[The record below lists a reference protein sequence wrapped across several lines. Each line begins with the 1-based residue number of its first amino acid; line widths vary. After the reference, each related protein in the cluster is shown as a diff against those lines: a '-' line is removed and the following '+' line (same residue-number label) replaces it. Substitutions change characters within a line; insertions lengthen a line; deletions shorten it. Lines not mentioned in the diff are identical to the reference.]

1 MSRPMQS
8 HCKRGHSMDDAYWVK
23 DSRRP
28 GGMRRECRECKR
40 TLQRA
45 THCKRGHEWTP
56 ENTIVES
63 GGRRRC
69 RECRNS
75 GTVARRTHCRE
86 GHPLTGDNL
95 LANRQQRRCR
105 ICYEAYQ
112 AAVNARRRAATV
124 AREKAAAAAVVCAAP
139 GCDRMPERDRRT
151 CSRHRTGG
159 HARVR
164 DEMNRAQRQCAVG
177 LLWVND
183 GLSMQEIA
191 ARVGCSWQ
199 TVAQDLEDME
209 IRPRQR
215 KSPGRP
221 RKDAA

>member
-1 MSRPMQS
+1 MSRP
-8 HCKRGHSMDDAYWVK
+8 Y
-23 DSRRP
+23 
-28 GGMRRECRECKR
+28 
-40 TLQRA
+40 A
-45 THCKRGHEWTP
+45 THCKQGHEFTP
-56 ENTIVES
+56 ENTILEA

-75 GTVARRTHCRE
+75 GTVARRTHCRR
-86 GHPLTGDNL
+86 GHALTPDNL
-95 LANRQQRRCR
+95 IANRQQRRCR
-105 ICYEAYQ
+105 TCYEHG
-112 AAVNARRRAATV
+112 RATTCV
-124 AREKAAAAAVVCAAP
+124 AP
-139 GCDRMPERDRRT
+139 GCDRPVERDRRT

-159 HARVR
+159 HARIH

-177 LLWVND
+177 LLWVED
-183 GLSMQEIA
+183 GLSLREIA
-191 ARVGCSWQ
+191 AKVGCSWQ

>member
-1 MSRPMQS
+1 MSK
-8 HCKRGHSMDDAYWVK
+8 HCR
-23 DSRRP
+23 
-28 GGMRRECRECKR
+28 
-40 TLQRA
+40 
-45 THCKRGHEWTP
+45 RGHEWTP
-56 ENTIVES
+56 ENTILEAN
-63 GGRRRC
+63 GRRRC

-75 GTVARRTHCRE
+75 GTVARRTHCRK
-86 GHPLTGDNL
+86 GHPLTADNL
-95 LANRQQRRCR
+95 LTNRQQRRCR
-105 ICYEAYQ
+105 TCHDQYLVVANE
-112 AAVNARRRAATV
+112 RRRAAAVSLQREAATTCV
-124 AREKAAAAAVVCAAP
+124 ATDCNRPA
-139 GCDRMPERDRRT
+139 ERDRKT

-159 HARVR
+159 HEQIHA
-164 DEMNRAQRQCAVG
+164 EMNRAQRQCAVG